1 MAQDITIAGASFQAV
16 PSIVVPKTGSGS
28 ASFFDVSGTTATAED
43 VAQGKLFYAAD
54 GTLTTGT
61 ATGGGVEIV
70 ETQDSHGGT
79 IIEITGTQSI
89 GKVKEHVL
97 RPDAELVQ
105 TWTRDFRVV
114 EDEGITLPAY
124 STTATTLIA
133 STNID
138 TYDGSP
144 TEYHYLIA
152 ERMLTI
158 PEYNITTK
166 AKGRGEYCATSALYE
181 WLYNPANEIKSLDG
195 SKSYGQYSQMAA
207 YGAFTRY
214 VYWSSATAVA
224 PYTSNAYGAAQGVT
238 APAVASN
245 KTITIKSPTVTLR
258 GHTTYFTSTYY
269 NALTDIRC
277 QYIIEL
283 WRVPVE
289 TGSVIGWQHGSQIKT
304 MIDDAVSGGILT

>member
-28 ASFFDVSGTTATAED
+28 ASFFDVSDTTATAED

-54 GTLTTGT
+54 GTLTIGT
-61 ATGGGVEIV
+61 ATGGGA
-70 ETQDSHGGT
+70 
-79 IIEITGTQSI
+79 
-89 GKVKEHVL
+89 VKEHVI

-105 TWTRDFRVV
+105 AWSRDFRVV

-124 STTATTLIA
+124 STTAATLIA

-166 AKGRGEYCATSALYE
+166 AKGRGDYCVTSALYE

-207 YGAFTRY
+207 YSAFTRY

-277 QYIIEL
+277 QYVIEL

-304 MIDDAVSGGILT
+304 MIDDAVNGGILT